1 MMIGGLF
8 SMVSHDLEAAHVEQE
23 PRDMRCANQDCDLF
37 QLKLEADE
45 VAPTPETEPD
55 RCASCG
61 QPLEVYQQEAA

>member
-1 MMIGGLF
+1 MRVGLM
-8 SMVSHDLEAAHVEQE
+8 SIVAASEAVADPANQ
-23 PRDMRCANQDCDLF
+23 PLDMRCANPDCDLF

-61 QPLEVYQQEAA
+61 QPLEVYQQQAA